1 MCSNETYSNVRIDQ
15 YLSDNF
21 PILNSLEQEDAI

>member
-21 PILNSLEQEDAI
+21 PILSNLEQGDAM